1 MSKTNNK
8 KIIKNMEQQKAVSLD
23 SVNFNNNS
31 TIRSVYKIIKSE
43 TTQDGEGVTLNRSF
57 PNNFISEFDPFLL
70 LDEMGPTDI
79 KPGKQKGFPDHP
91 HRGFET
97 VTYLLEGKFEHKDL
111 QGHAGTISAG
121 DVQWMTAGSGVIHSE
136 MPEKEF
142 SKNGGRLHGFQLWVN
157 LPKSKK
163 MMKPRYQEIPQSKI
177 PTGTTKDGNV
187 TVKVI
192 AGESLGAKAVI
203 DTITPI
209 IYLYFKLEPGSRI
222 VQPIPEEYDVFAYV
236 IKGKGV
242 FEQGNNKNKIVE
254 RGNLVIFDKDGKNV
268 YIQTVED
275 LEMPL
280 ELLLIGGIPLNES
293 IARYGPFVMNTQQ
306 EIYQAI
312 EDYRSGKLGK
322 IIN

>member
-31 TIRSVYKIIKSE
+31 TIRSVSKIIKSE

-97 VTYLLEGKFEHKDL
+97 VTYLLEGKFEHKDS
-111 QGHAGTISAG
+111 QDHAGTISAG

-209 IYLYFKLEPGSRI
+209 MYLHFKLEPGSRI
-222 VQPIPEEYDVFAYV
+222 VQPIPEEYNVFAYV

-242 FEQGNNKNKIVE
+242 FEQGNNNNKIVE
-254 RGNLVIFDKDGKNV
+254 RENLVIFDKDGKNV